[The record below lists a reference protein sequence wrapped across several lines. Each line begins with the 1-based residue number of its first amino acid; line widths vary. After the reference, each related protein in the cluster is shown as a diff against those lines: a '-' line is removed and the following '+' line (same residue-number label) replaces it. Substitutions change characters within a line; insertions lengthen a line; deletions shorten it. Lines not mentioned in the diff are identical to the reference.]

1 MSVETTYNFAF
12 HSHTKKKG
20 EMVMSKRTKHN
31 DPQQKNKDG
40 FDSSVVDTEFS
51 KEMGSAAANQAHKEK
66 AKKARKSNNANK
78 PE

>member
-1 MSVETTYNFAF
+1 
-12 HSHTKKKG
+12 
-20 EMVMSKRTKHN
+20 MSKRTKHN